1 VREGDEV
8 SAVLPQAKKRSWNAG
23 AEDANEVTPSRMRA
37 FAYRLLGRR
46 EYSVF
51 ELEQRMRQKWP
62 GVDGLDLLA
71 DELLEALQEEN
82 LLSDERFVESFVRS
96 RINRYQGPLK
106 IKAALRDKGVSDSLI
121 SMELEAH
128 SERWTSLAAE
138 WLERQHTGPI
148 DFDTKKKL
156 YRRLAN
162 RGFTHSQA
170 MDAINQN
177 M

>member
-1 VREGDEV
+1 MT
-8 SAVLPQAKKRSWNAG
+8 P
-23 AEDANEVTPSRMRA
+23 EDNDVTPAQLRA

-51 ELEQRMRQKWP
+51 ELGQRLRQKWAEA
-62 GVDGLDLLA
+62 GDIDALA
-71 DELLEALQEEN
+71 EELLEALQQEN

-96 RINRYQGPLK
+96 RVNRHQGPLK

-121 SMELEAH
+121 STGLEAH
-128 SERWTSLAAE
+128 SGEWTDLAAE
-138 WLERQHTGPI
+138 SLERNHPGPI

-162 RGFTHSQA
+162 RGFTHAQA
-170 MDAINQN
+170 MDAINRLR
-177 M
+177 